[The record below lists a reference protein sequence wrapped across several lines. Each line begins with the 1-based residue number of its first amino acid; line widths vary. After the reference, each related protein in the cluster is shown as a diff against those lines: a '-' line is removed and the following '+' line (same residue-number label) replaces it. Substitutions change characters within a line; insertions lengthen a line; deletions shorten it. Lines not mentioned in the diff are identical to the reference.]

1 LVRVAGWCRAVLY
14 DAASSRG
21 EDSVLGA
28 LLLSL
33 SPPAPFAVAV
43 NEEVVLRGSFEECLV
58 YPGDRIDIVHPAA
71 GG

>member
-1 LVRVAGWCRAVLY
+1 MFVIVNGQTYPLPEPLTLA
-14 DAASSRG
+14 
-21 EDSVLGA
+21 A

-33 SPPAPFAVAV
+33 SPPAPFAVAR
-43 NEEVVLRGSFEECLV
+43 NEEVVPRGTYEDCRI

>member
-1 LVRVAGWCRAVLY
+1 MFIVVNGQPHPLPRPQRL
-14 DAASSRG
+14 S
-21 EDSVLGA
+21 A

-33 SPPAPFAVAV
+33 SSLAPFAVAV

-58 YPGDRIDIVHPAA
+58 YPGDRIDIVHPTA